1 MSPPRWY
8 GQGAGCETPSSEPGC
23 SLTDR
28 WEEDFPLRQED
39 RALPVKE
46 FKECQKKE
54 KTRSKVKGIKSPRE
68 RAVRIRAKSRS

>member
-1 MSPPRWY
+1 MGIGFSNEKGVMSPPPWY

-39 RALPVKE
+39 RALPVQGIQGVSEKGTDKE
-46 FKECQKKE
+46 Q
-54 KTRSKVKGIKSPRE
+54 G
-68 RAVRIRAKSRS
+68 